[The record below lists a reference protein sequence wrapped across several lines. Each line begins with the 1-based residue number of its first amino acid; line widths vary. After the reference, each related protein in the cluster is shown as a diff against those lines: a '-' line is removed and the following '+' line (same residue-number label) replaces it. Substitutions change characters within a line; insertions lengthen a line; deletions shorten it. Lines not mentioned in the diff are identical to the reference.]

1 MTADTRGLLTKVMV
15 GVVTAVALS
24 AGGGLIASAKTNAV
38 QDVRLDNIES
48 LLGEQK
54 ELNANLQRTNL
65 EVALLRQE
73 LEASRRDTRN

>member
-1 MTADTRGLLTKVMV
+1 MTAEARGVLLKIVA